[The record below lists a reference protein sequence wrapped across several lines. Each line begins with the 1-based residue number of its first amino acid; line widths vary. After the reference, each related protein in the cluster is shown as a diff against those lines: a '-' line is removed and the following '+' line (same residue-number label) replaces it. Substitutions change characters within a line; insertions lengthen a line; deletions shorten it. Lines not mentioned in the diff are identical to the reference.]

1 LSQRKEREMH
11 MSLET
16 ICTFGFPFVIVGI
29 IFIHNT
35 LSKIYFMYSKSQI
48 NEPLA
53 RKAYDDINDIKFE
66 LRGLNGQLNEL
77 LKREEEKKNILKEK
91 EGESKALL
99 ESLIRSVD
107 RLYVDKNKYYGVE

>member
-1 LSQRKEREMH
+1 

-16 ICTFGFPFVIVGI
+16 ICTFGFPSVIVGI

-35 LSKIYFMYSKSQI
+35 LSKIYFMYKSQI
-48 NEPLA
+48 NEPRA
-53 RKAYDDINDIKFE
+53 MKAYEDINDIR
-66 LRGLNGQLNEL
+66 LQLGCLTGLMEKL
-77 LKREEEKKNILKEK
+77 LKREEEKRNILKEK